1 MNRINGDDFKRAV
14 SNMRIPDGA
23 RERAVQRAIAVNQN
37 KFKKENGYMS
47 KRKLIIAAAAALTVI
62 CAAAYAAGGMAVSW
76 FSSSSSKPDYR
87 TLPTAERCEKD
98 VGFVPIL
105 VNSFENGYT
114 FRDGSIV
121 DNNLKDEDGSSV
133 EKFKSFDFRY
143 EKDGDVVYFNQE
155 KYDSDLDTDEDE
167 ETVNI
172 FIGDD
177 GIRFETKSYKNKVV
191 PADYQLTEE
200 DKRAEAN
207 GELVFSYGGDEVK
220 VQTVNTVSWE
230 EDGIHYSLMQMGGR
244 LSEDEL
250 RGMAD
255 EVAAK

>member
-62 CAAAYAAGGMAVSW
+62 CAAAYAAGGRAVSW

-87 TLPTAERCEKD
+87 TLPTAEQCEKD

-155 KYDSDLDTDEDE
+155 KYDSDLSEDADTL
-167 ETVNI
+167 NI
-172 FIGDD
+172 GIGD
-177 GIRFETKSYKNKVV
+177 GGVKFEWHSYKNKVV
-191 PADYQLTEE
+191 PADYKLTEE
-200 DKRAEAN
+200 DKRAQES
-207 GELVFSYGGDEVK
+207 GELVFSYGSDK
-220 VQTVNTVSWE
+220 VETTTVNTVSWE

-250 RGMAD
+250 RSMAD
-255 EVAAK
+255 EVADKK

>member
-1 MNRINGDDFKRAV
+1 MNRINRDDFKRAV

-62 CAAAYAAGGMAVSW
+62 CAAAYAAGGRAVSW

-87 TLPTAERCEKD
+87 MLPTAEQCEKD

-121 DNNLKDEDGSSV
+121 DNNLKDEGGSSV

-143 EKDGDVVYFNQE
+143 EKDGDVVYFDQG
-155 KYDSDLDTDEDE
+155 KYDSDLPENSDTL
-167 ETVNI
+167 NI
-172 FIGDD
+172 GICDD
-177 GIRFETKSYKNKVV
+177 GVKFEWHSYKNKVV

-220 VQTVNTVSWE
+220 VQTVNMVSWE
-230 EDGIHYSLMQMGGR
+230 KDGVRGSLMQMNGK
-244 LSEDEL
+244 LSRDEL
-250 RGMAD
+250 SRMAD
-255 EVAAK
+255 EVADKK